1 MTRARKGAASRQAK
15 VRWFR
20 EARGKRGARS
30 RCWRKVRESVIRADV
45 YKTIH
50 RHHVKR
56 NFRSLWITR
65 LTAAVATRGINY
77 SRLIHGL
84 KLAAI
89 SVNRKM
95 LSNLAIQDPSAFD
108 QIVELA
114 KKALTAAGKAPKA
127 AAAA

>member
-65 LTAAVATRGINY
+65 LTAAVASRGINY

-89 SVNRKM
+89 SINRKM

-108 QIVELA
+108 LIVDQA
-114 KKALTAAGKAPKA
+114 KKALSAAGKAPKKA
-127 AAAA
+127 AA